1 MVIISRKIF
10 VEFEY
15 LGISNNKIDY
25 YAQMV
30 MSLGQG
36 VLCGYMVFIRKHN
49 TKLSKSLKNII
60 KILY

>member
-25 YAQMV
+25 YAQIV
-30 MSLGQG
+30 TSLGQG
-36 VLCGYMVFIRKHN
+36 VLCGVFIRKHN